1 MRTWSVRSRRPRHTG
16 PSDDDGIDTGR
27 AICLMRYDAIC
38 IVPGTLA
45 IMTKAVTV
53 RLDDADHAAL
63 EKQARELRVRP
74 GTLARMLLHAGLTGS
89 GPAAGSDAPRAALDR
104 LVARSQRQA
113 AGDAVALVA
122 DARVAL
128 DPQR

>member
-1 MRTWSVRSRRPRHTG
+1 
-16 PSDDDGIDTGR
+16 
-27 AICLMRYDAIC
+27 
-38 IVPGTLA
+38 
-45 IMTKAVTV
+45 MTRAVTV

-63 EKQARELRVRP
+63 EKQANELQVRP

-89 GPAAGSDAPRAALDR
+89 GPTAGSHAALDR

-113 AGDAVALVA
+113 RVDAVELVA

-128 DPQR
+128 EPRR

>member
-1 MRTWSVRSRRPRHTG
+1 MSPDWIWKNVT
-16 PSDDDGIDTGR
+16 D
-27 AICLMRYDAIC
+27 DAIRC
-38 IVPGTLA
+38 ALHRIRYTWG
-45 IMTKAVTV
+45 MTRAVTV

-63 EKQARELRVRP
+63 EKQANELRVRP

-89 GPAAGSDAPRAALDR
+89 GPTAGSHAARAALDR

-113 AGDAVALVA
+113 GVDAVELVA

-128 DPQR
+128 EPRR